1 MPDLY
6 SIAKRY
12 PLLKPEQEIL
22 LSRDIQAWVAIRD
35 KPPTTAATRRIH
47 RRGIRARDTLVV
59 HNLRF
64 AAMYVSR
71 TFRCLKTL
79 EHEDCLQVA
88 SIGLA
93 IAAERYSPRHGCRF
107 VTYATLWIRQTINRE
122 IERADTTIR
131 IPSHMHQLRAKA
143 LALTGRGVSL
153 TEAIHQTM
161 AGRTM
166 SVDYLFDAMAATAP
180 MGAIDGPIKGEDDL
194 FLHEMLPDPSS
205 DPRPRVEAEIDAE
218 LLQLHLSRLQ
228 DHYQDV
234 ICRRYGIGR
243 MPESLADVARDYG
256 VTRQA
261 VSLKCQRAIEV
272 LRRMV
277 AA

>member
-35 KPPTTAATRRIH
+35 KPLTTAAARRIH

-71 TFRCLKTL
+71 NFRCLKSL

-93 IAAERYSPRHGCRF
+93 IAAERYSPHHGYRF
-107 VTYATLWIRQTINRE
+107 VTYAALWIRQTISRE
-122 IERADTTIR
+122 IERTDTMIR
-131 IPSHMHQLRAKA
+131 IPGHMHQLTTKA
-143 LALTGRGVSL
+143 RVLTRSGISL

-180 MGAIDGPIKGEDDL
+180 IGAIDGPIKGEDDL
-194 FLHEMLPDPSS
+194 FLHETLHDPSS
-205 DPRPRVEAEIDAE
+205 DPRPRVEAAIDAE
-218 LLQLHLSRLQ
+218 LLHLHLSRLQ
-228 DHYQDV
+228 DHHKDL

-243 MPESLADVARDYG
+243 MPESLAAVARDYG

-261 VSLKCQRAIEV
+261 VSQQCDRAMQV